1 MKWLVLLLCLV
12 SASLV
17 AAPLEVSVQGDFVN
31 LHSGAGRG
39 YPIVQVAVKGEQLTL
54 LQRRTDWVQ
63 VSFRQQQYWLARADL
78 ALLQTADGQVFL
90 PSDDRQSEFEQR
102 AFEIGVA
109 FGDFNG
115 SSMYQLSA
123 TYVLNPYV
131 STELAI
137 SQANGQQADN
147 LAAELSIYLS
157 PMPQWWLSPYF
168 GLGGGVL
175 KTSPRTVLVQSPDL
189 TNSLASAEL
198 GVRYY
203 VSRNFIARL
212 GYRRSVIIT
221 DRNDNEEIDS
231 WKLGFSVFF

>member
-1 MKWLVLLLCLV
+1 MRWLLVWLCL
-12 SASLV
+12 ASSTLM
-17 AAPLEVSVQGDFVN
+17 AAPLEVSVRGDFVN

-78 ALLQTADGQVFL
+78 TLLQTAEGQVFL
-90 PSDDRQSEFEQR
+90 PTDDRQSEFEQR

-123 TYVLNPYV
+123 AYVVSPYI

-137 SQANGQQADN
+137 SQANGKQADN
-147 LAAELSIYLS
+147 LAAELSVYIS

-168 GLGGGVL
+168 GIGGGVL
-175 KTSPRTVLVQSPDL
+175 RTTPRTVLVQTDDL

-203 VSRNFIARL
+203 ISQNFIARL